1 MTTKSSPY
9 RVLKAQ
15 ADKIAAALKHPG
27 ARARSKHPLKDTV
40 NVGIVMDDKV
50 ITLDMPWSLIAE
62 TTQQALSEYV
72 LDKMRETGG
81 AVH

>member
-1 MTTKSSPY
+1 
-9 RVLKAQ
+9 
-15 ADKIAAALKHPG
+15 
-27 ARARSKHPLKDTV
+27 
-40 NVGIVMDDKV
+40 MDDKV